1 MVKIIVAVLSA
12 GVASAF
18 GTISEFPTEMTSLM
32 DQTVDPCTDFFS
44 YSCGTWY
51 TNTPLHANQS
61 TTDAT
66 YAVIEAAAYKLV
78 EKLVD
83 AKLPKLTEFYD
94 ACMDTATLDTLG
106 LAPIEDHLKA
116 IRSANTAVEAIF
128 RGATISKATG
138 LPLFVSLPVLADTV
152 DATRNVL
159 KAGHVELSIGK
170 NYYEDPTLWATIEKP
185 YRVYIAAIF
194 TLAGHTKAEV
204 EAATSVVIAF
214 GRAGAGVQLSNHKLQ
229 VAVTPRRLS
238 LSAANALYPLGLGL
252 QLQGFGFDVRE
263 WHSTTTVLLDDIGY
277 LDRIE
282 ELLRSLSVNDLKTII
297 EYKVLDFNALF
308 LSTPFVKARSDFYD
322 MVIGGLKE
330 PPSRATI
337 CRGQVETSMGELL
350 GSYYLKE
357 VWTADTAARADSL
370 VLSLEAAFKTG
381 LDSAGWLDDTTR
393 ANATTKLS
401 KLTHLLGGPKNPKTY
416 PTLTFDPK
424 AYIANLNKVSVF
436 DTAFNLAQ
444 IDTVYDKQIWETPA
458 QDVNAWNHGA
468 TNSIVFPAA
477 FLQPPIFDAK
487 ADPSANYAGIGFYV
501 GHEITHGFDIIGR
514 NYDSDGKFNPLWSA
528 TVMQTFDEKAKCF
541 VEQYGSMEVKSEITG
556 DLFGKVDSNFTL
568 RETIADNGGLNIAYR
583 AYRDYMHTV
592 SEATKYTKE
601 AGEKMFWIRYGQ
613 SLCEKNSDEYLQLL
627 LTSTYPPG
635 RHRVIGAVQNSVDFA
650 KAFNCPVDS
659 PMNPAKKCV
668 LWGIDTHSQCN
679 TSK

>member
-370 VLSLEAAFKTG
+370 VLSLEAAFKTR
-381 LDSAGWLDDTTR
+381 LDSVGWLDDTSR

-424 AYIANLNKVSVF
+424 AYIANLNKVSAF
-436 DTAFNLAQ
+436 DTAFNLAK
-444 IDTVYDKQIWETPA
+444 IGTAVDKQIWWYTA
-458 QDVNAWNHGA
+458 QTVNAWHMRA
-468 TNSIVFPAA
+468 TNSLLFPAA
-477 FLQPPIFDAK
+477 YLQPPIFDAK
-487 ADPSANYAGIGFYV
+487 ADPSANYAAFGVTIS
-501 GHEITHGFDIIGR
+501 HEITHAFDSLGR
-514 NYDSDGKFNPLWSA
+514 YLDSDGKFNPLWTA
-528 TVMQTFDEKAKCF
+528 TVSTTFDEKAKCF
-541 VEQYGSMEVKSEITG
+541 IEQYGSMDIKSELTG
-556 DLFGKVDSNFTL
+556 DLLGKVNGKLTL
-568 RETIADNGGLNIAYR
+568 TETIADNGALNAAYR
-583 AYRDYMHTV
+583 GYQDYMHAEV
-592 SEATKYTKE
+592 EATKYTKE
-601 AGEKMFWIRYGQ
+601 TGEKMFWIRYGQ
-613 SLCEKNSDEYLQLL
+613 SWCEKTRDEYLQFL
-627 LTSTYPPG
+627 LTNPHPP
-635 RHRVIGAVQNSVDFA
+635 RRLRLIGAVQNSVDFA
-650 KAFNCPVDS
+650 KAFNCPTDS
-659 PMNPAKKCV
+659 PMNPTKKCV
-668 LWGIDTHSQCN
+668 LWE
-679 TSK
+679 

>member
-1 MVKIIVAVLSA
+1 
-12 GVASAF
+12 
-18 GTISEFPTEMTSLM
+18 
-32 DQTVDPCTDFFS
+32 
-44 YSCGTWY
+44 
-51 TNTPLHANQS
+51 
-61 TTDAT
+61 
-66 YAVIEAAAYKLV
+66 
-78 EKLVD
+78 
-83 AKLPKLTEFYD
+83 
-94 ACMDTATLDTLG
+94 MDTHTLDTLG
-106 LAPIEDHLKA
+106 LAPIEAHLKA
-116 IRSANTAVEAIF
+116 IRSANSTVEAIF

-138 LPLFVSLPVLADTV
+138 VPLFMKLSVLTTNRSVFRAVDSGLPFD
-152 DATRNVL
+152 
-159 KAGHVELSIGK
+159 HVYFHEPS
-170 NYYEDPTLWATIEKP
+170 WARVEKP
-185 YRVYIAAIF
+185 YRKYLRTIF
-194 TLAGHTKAEV
+194 TLAGHAEV
-204 EAATSVVIAF
+204 ETAIDVVIAF
-214 GRAGAGVQLSNHKLQ
+214 ERINAGVELPKRRLQ
-229 VAVTPRRLS
+229 AAVTPTQLS
-238 LSAANALYPLGLGL
+238 LSDANASYPLGLGL
-252 QLQGFGFDVRE
+252 HLQGFGFDV
-263 WHSTTTVLLDDIGY
+263 HKGCNTTTVLLQNRNYFDF
-277 LDRIE
+277 LE
-282 ELLRSLSVNDLKTII
+282 KMLSSLSVDDLKTII
-297 EYKVLDFNALF
+297 EYKVLDFNAPD
-308 LSTPFVKARSDFYD
+308 LSTPFVTARSDFYSL
-322 MVIGGLKE
+322 VSFVQKE
-330 PPSRATI
+330 SPPRAKI
-337 CRGQVETSMGELL
+337 CRQQVKTSMGDLL
-350 GSYYLKE
+350 GTYYLKE
-357 VWTADTAARADSL
+357 VWTDEIAARTDSL
-370 VLSLEAAFKTG
+370 VLKLKAAFKSG
-381 LDSAGWLDDTTR
+381 LDS
-393 ANATTKLS
+393 LS

-444 IDTVYDKQIWETPA
+444 TDTVYDKQIWETPA

-668 LWGIDTHSQCN
+668 
-679 TSK
+679 

>member
-78 EKLVD
+78 ETFVD

-152 DATRNVL
+152 DTTRNVL

-401 KLTHLLGGPKNPKTY
+401 KFSHLLGGPKNPKTY

-424 AYIANLNKVSVF
+424 AYIANLNKVSAF
-436 DTAFNLAQ
+436 DTAFNLAK
-444 IDTVYDKQIWETPA
+444 IGTAVDKQIWWYTA
-458 QDVNAWNHGA
+458 QTVNAYHDRPANA
-468 TNSIVFPAA
+468 IVFPAA
-477 FLQPPIFDAK
+477 TLQPPLYDAK
-487 ADPSANYAGIGFYV
+487 ADPSVNYGATGTLV
-501 GHEITHGFDIIGR
+501 GHEITHGFDNDGR
-514 NYDSDGKFNPLWSA
+514 DFDGDGNLNPLWSA
-528 TVMQTFDEKAKCF
+528 TVTKTFDENAKCF
-541 VEQYGSMEVKSEITG
+541 IEQYGSMDVKSEFTG
-556 DLFGKVDSNFTL
+556 DLLGKLDGNLTL
-568 RETIADNGGLNIAYR
+568 RENIADNGGLNTAYR
-583 AYRDYMHTV
+583 AYQEYVHAEA
-592 SEATKYTKE
+592 EATKYTKE
-601 AGEKMFWIRYGQ
+601 TGEKMFWIRYGQ
-613 SLCEKNSDEYLQLL
+613 SWCVKNSDKFLL
-627 LTSTYPPG
+627 IHLADPHPPG
-635 RHRVIGAVQNSVDFA
+635 RHRLVGAVQNSVDFA

-659 PMNPAKKCV
+659 PMNPTNKCV